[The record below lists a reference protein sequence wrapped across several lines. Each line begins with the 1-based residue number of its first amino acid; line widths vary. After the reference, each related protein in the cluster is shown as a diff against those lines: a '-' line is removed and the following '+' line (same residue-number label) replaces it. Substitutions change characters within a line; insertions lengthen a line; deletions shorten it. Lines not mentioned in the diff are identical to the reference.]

1 MRDRALQNQSQR
13 QRAGETPALRTATS
27 KTPAS
32 KAKAGGRYKFKRN
45 VKGNVE
51 SNVEGDCDVDGNGWR
66 SEDRRYN
73 IKC

>member
-45 VKGNVE
+45 VRGNVE
-51 SNVEGDCDVDGNGWR
+51 GNCDVDGWR
-66 SEDRRYN
+66 PEDRRYN